1 MPETSV
7 LDHKEQRKTP
17 RCYAALKSP
26 NEIYYQMA
34 SIFHAIK
41 KDKKKQ
47 IDSFQM
53 HIWPIRIKFFLDN

>member
-1 MPETSV
+1 MSETSV
-7 LDHKEQRKTP
+7 LKPKKQRKNP

-41 KDKKKQ
+41 KDKKRTRPLPDVYTANPYK
-47 IDSFQM
+47 IFSG
-53 HIWPIRIKFFLDN
+53 

>member
-1 MPETSV
+1 MSETSV
-7 LDHKEQRKTP
+7 LKPKKQRKNP

-41 KDKKKQ
+41 KDKKKNKTVAGCLSGQ
-47 IDSFQM
+47 SV
-53 HIWPIRIKFFLDN
+53 

>member
-1 MPETSV
+1 MSETTAV
-7 LDHKEQRKTP
+7 EAKKQRKNP

-41 KDKKKQ
+41 KDKKKNKRVAGCLSGQ
-47 IDSFQM
+47 SV
-53 HIWPIRIKFFLDN
+53 